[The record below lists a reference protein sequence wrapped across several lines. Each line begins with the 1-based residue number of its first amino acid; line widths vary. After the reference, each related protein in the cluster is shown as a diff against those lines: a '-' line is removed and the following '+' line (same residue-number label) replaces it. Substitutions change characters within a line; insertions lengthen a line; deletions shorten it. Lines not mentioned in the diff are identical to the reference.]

1 MGQAVTEMSEQAA
14 GAIEDIGTF
23 FDGLDF
29 EVIDIESFDFS
40 APSLRDLIQFDTG
53 VELTFAMSARYFP
66 GQSFEGV
73 WAPSFE
79 ARFNPVS
86 TFNPDAARK
95 PCMYSRA
102 GRETQARV
110 FGDLKDEVLDFAREF
125 LTEQLDLSEVV
136 DAIG

>member
-1 MGQAVTEMSEQAA
+1 MLVCTIRWMGQAVTEMSEQAA

-79 ARFNPVS
+79 ARFNPVRTS
-86 TFNPDAARK
+86 T
-95 PCMYSRA
+95 SSQ
-102 GRETQARV
+102 RESHECTHLRGAKRRQ
-110 FGDLKDEVLDFAREF
+110 GCL
-125 LTEQLDLSEVV
+125 
-136 DAIG
+136 AI

>member
-1 MGQAVTEMSEQAA
+1 METLNEQAA
-14 GAIEDIGTF
+14 DAIGRIGEF
-23 FDGLDF
+23 FVGLDDF
-29 EVIDIESFDFS
+29 NVIAIESFDFS

-86 TFNPDAARK
+86 TSPLTQRESHACTHARGAK
-95 PCMYSRA
+95 RRRGC
-102 GRETQARV
+102 
-110 FGDLKDEVLDFAREF
+110 L
-125 LTEQLDLSEVV
+125 
-136 DAIG
+136 AI

>member
-1 MGQAVTEMSEQAA
+1 MGQAAENLNDQVAN
-14 GAIEDIGTF
+14 AIEEIGTF

-86 TFNPDAARK
+86 TKEPTLTQRE
-95 PCMYSRA
+95 SR
-102 GRETQARV
+102 ELT
-110 FGDLKDEVLDFAREF
+110 FGKCRRGCL
-125 LTEQLDLSEVV
+125 
-136 DAIG
+136 AI

>member
-1 MGQAVTEMSEQAA
+1 METLNEQAA
-14 GAIEDIGTF
+14 DAIGNIGEF
-23 FDGLDF
+23 FDDLGDF
-29 EVIDIESFDFS
+29 NVIAIESFDFS

-86 TFNPDAARK
+86 TSPLTQRE
-95 PCMYSRA
+95 SRELTL
-102 GRETQARV
+102 RETQARV
-110 FGDLKDEVLDFAREF
+110 FGDLKDEVIAYARDF
-125 LTEQLDLSEVV
+125 LTNTLDLSEVM

>member
-1 MGQAVTEMSEQAA
+1 MSEQAA

-86 TFNPDAARK
+86 TPTLSQRESHE
-95 PCMYSRA
+95 CTHVR

-110 FGDLKDEVLDFAREF
+110 FGDLKDEVIAYARDF
-125 LTEQLDLSEVV
+125 LTNTLDLSEVM